1 VNFHDLI
8 TRVFDSNHRV
18 NEDGAAPAPVGP
30 STGPNVGGATTEND
44 IQALPVHLGAST
56 ARRKKK
62 KVKMIKGLVKEAVDK
77 DLERLRK
84 ELKLE
89 LIKMF
94 NHDEFVTTVQ
104 VWNAFKS
111 AFGAGQSRTQRTAVT
126 CERQQKD
133 AQKLYGD
140 LLREHGDDKGSIEM
154 IISAIQEK
162 RPLGQFPVM
171 RKYDN
176 LFGTRT
182 GVDFQGI
189 KIVFE
194 ATVDF
199 IYDPTQ
205 TMYIDDLELLD
216 RIEEDFGSIIK
227 RSKNV
232 LYPVGGKFNHDF
244 FNQLK
249 SMMSDN
255 VEELKDEEQSDKT
268 A

>member
-62 KVKMIKGLVKEAVDK
+62 KGKMIKGLVKEAVDK

-111 AFGAGQSRTQRTAVT
+111 AFGAGRSRTQRTAVT

-133 AQKLYGD
+133 AQKLYGE

-182 GVDFQGI
+182 GVEFQGI

-205 TMYIDDLELLD
+205 TLYIDDLELLD
-216 RIEEDFGSIIK
+216 RIEEEFGSIIK

-232 LYPVGGKFNHDF
+232 LYPVGGKFRHDF

-255 VEELKDEEQSDKT
+255 VEEPKDEKQSD
-268 A
+268 